1 MGFLPHTCRKCGVS
15 PVSLRAVTAAPPTY
29 VGEAPKI
36 QWAALEY
43 LRNLFHQNAIS
54 LDYRLPFQPVG
65 IAMRSFFAFLLTVF
79 LSVSSLAIA
88 PMFANAQG
96 VMVDKT
102 APKGTPA
109 VTAPAANPAIKDPEN
124 TLLMDLK
131 DDRVIIA
138 LRPDLA
144 PKHVARIKELVRQK
158 FYDGLAFH
166 RVIDGFMAQGGD
178 PKGDGTGGSGKN
190 IPAEFSSEHHVRGTA
205 SMARASN
212 PDSADSQF
220 FICLD
225 AAPFLDGQY
234 TVWGQVVS
242 GMEFVDHIK
251 KGNKANNGTVIIPDK
266 IVKMQVA
273 ADAKD

>member
-1 MGFLPHTCRKCGVS
+1 
-15 PVSLRAVTAAPPTY
+15 
-29 VGEAPKI
+29 
-36 QWAALEY
+36 
-43 LRNLFHQNAIS
+43 
-54 LDYRLPFQPVG
+54 
-65 IAMRSFFAFLLTVF
+65 MRSFFAFLLTVF

-88 PMFANAQG
+88 PIFANAEG
-96 VMVDKT
+96 VMANKT
-102 APKGTPA
+102 LPKGTPS
-109 VTAPAANPAIKDPEN
+109 VTATAPTTPALKDPEN
-124 TLLMDLK
+124 TLFMDLK
-131 DDRVIIA
+131 DGRVVIE
-138 LRPDLA
+138 LRPDIA

-190 IPAEFSSEHHVRGTA
+190 IPAEFSSEKHVRGTA
-205 SMARASN
+205 SMARSSN

-225 AAPFLDGQY
+225 NASFLDGQY
-234 TVWGQVVS
+234 TAWGNVIS

-273 ADAKD
+273 ADVKE